1 MMPPV
6 SENTALFLDID
17 GTLLDLART
26 PDRVKVPQDL
36 LKALVQLSQ
45 ALSGAFAFVSGRSLD
60 SIDKLFSPFRPA
72 AIGAHGGEIRGLD
85 GQVARSRALPDSIR
99 EVFIGL
105 AENIPGLLL
114 EDKKCAL
121 ALHYRLAPEARPV
134 LTSAMEKHARLFESE
149 NVHILHGKAV
159 IEARPLGVDKGTAV
173 TALARQKP
181 FAGRSILFGGDDVT
195 DLDVFRI
202 LPDLGGRGFSVGRHF
217 PGAEHVFE
225 SPRAVRQWLTKT
237 AEAGVR

>member
-6 SENTALFLDID
+6 SGNTALFLDID

-26 PDRVKVPQDL
+26 PDRVKVPRDL
-36 LKALVQLSQ
+36 LRALERLSRE
-45 ALSGAFAFVSGRSLD
+45 LSGALAFVSGRSLE
-60 SIDKLFSPFRPA
+60 SIDKLFSPFKPA
-72 AIGAHGGEIRGLD
+72 AIGAHGGEIRGID
-85 GQVARSRALPDSIR
+85 GTVARSQALPDSVR
-99 EVFIGL
+99 DVFTGL
-105 AENIPGLLL
+105 AGNIPGLLL

-134 LTSAMEKHARLFESE
+134 LTSAMEKHAKLFETE
-149 NVHILHGKAV
+149 KVHILQGKSV
-159 IEARPLGVDKGTAV
+159 IEARRLGVDKGTAV
-173 TALARQKP
+173 ATLAKQKP
-181 FAGRSILFGGDDVT
+181 FAGRAILFGGDDTT

-202 LPDLGGRGFSVGRHF
+202 LPDLGGHGFSVGRHF

-225 SPRAVRQWLTKT
+225 SPRAVRQWLTRT

>member
-6 SENTALFLDID
+6 GSNTALFLDID

-26 PDRVKVPQDL
+26 PDRVKVPSEL
-36 LKALVQLSQ
+36 IRALDRLGHPLPG
-45 ALSGAFAFVSGRSLD
+45 ALGFVSGRSLE
-60 SIDKLFSPFRPA
+60 SIDRLFAPFKPA

-85 GQVARSRALPDSIR
+85 GQVARKPALPDSVR
-99 EVFIGL
+99 EVFTGL
-105 AENIPGLLL
+105 AEHIPGLLL
-114 EDKKCAL
+114 EDKRCAL
-121 ALHYRLAPEARPV
+121 ALHYRLAPEARSV
-134 LTSAMEKHARLFESE
+134 LTSAMDKHAKLFEAE
-149 NVHILHGKAV
+149 KVHILHGKSV

-173 TALARQKP
+173 LALARQKP
-181 FAGRSILFGGDDVT
+181 FAGRAILFGGDDAT

-202 LPDLGGRGFSVGRHF
+202 LPSLGGRGFSVGRHF

-225 SPRAVRQWLTKT
+225 SPRAVRQWLTRT

>member
-6 SENTALFLDID
+6 SGNTALFLDID
-17 GTLLDLART
+17 GTLLDMART

-36 LKALVQLSQ
+36 LKALERLSGE
-45 ALSGAFAFVSGRSLD
+45 LSGAFAFVSGRSLE

-72 AIGAHGGEIRGLD
+72 AIGAHGGEIRGVD
-85 GQVARSRALPDSIR
+85 GMVARTPALPDSVR
-99 EVFIGL
+99 EIFTGL
-105 AENIPGLLL
+105 ARNIPGLLL

-134 LTSAMEKHARLFESE
+134 LTSAMDKHAKLFEA
-149 NVHILHGKAV
+149 VKIHILHGKSV

-173 TALARQKP
+173 VALAKQKP
-181 FAGRSILFGGDDVT
+181 FAGRAILFGGDDAT

-225 SPRAVRQWLTKT
+225 TPRAVRQWLTRT